1 MSMVILIM
9 TEYMCNQINSQFYN
23 LSKMPYQ
30 MMKKKKTIMKHIL
43 KLIQM
48 MTPDPNLMLTN
59 TTSKNWKK
67 RLLMLM

>member
-1 MSMVILIM
+1 MITMSMVILIM

-23 LSKMPYQ
+23 LSKMN
-30 MMKKKKTIMKHIL
+30 KKTTMKHIV

-59 TTSKNWKK
+59 TSSKNWKK
-67 RLLMLM
+67 RLWMLM

>member
-23 LSKMPYQ
+23 LSKMN
-30 MMKKKKTIMKHIL
+30 KKTTMKHIV

-59 TTSKNWKK
+59 TSSKNWKK
-67 RLLMLM
+67 RLWMLM

>member
-23 LSKMPYQ
+23 LSKMTYQ
-30 MMKKKKTIMKHIL
+30 KMNKKTTMKHIV

-59 TTSKNWKK
+59 TSSKNWKK
-67 RLLMLM
+67 RLWMLM